1 LVDSLRRPWFSA
13 YLVLTLLLT
22 CQMLSQSVLAPAAT
36 YQGPLIDA
44 HDHIVPG
51 LGADTIVSLMAKG
64 VRKTVLMA
72 NQIPASQPMGWEDSL
87 VLEAHEKY
95 PQQIVPFLS
104 TPRWG
109 WQIRDQ
115 AFMVYAEN
123 QLKTGKFKGIGEF
136 MIRHYASGGLAP
148 APDINVPADSQWMQD
163 MMRLGAKYNVPLNI
177 HMETEPDTVAALDRA
192 LTANPNTTVIWAHQN
207 PVKTSGG
214 AEAQYARKA
223 DPNQIAAL
231 LDKYSNLYA
240 DISVGKE
247 SDFFDPEKDLTL
259 PDSWKSLYEKYND
272 RFMVGFDNAAKEM
285 WEKYYPSRVT
295 VHRTWLSQLTSATA
309 RKLAYENI
317 ERILGLPPTTSASA
331 NPTAAAGSCDNN
343 RLNPVLFV
351 VPVASFP
358 LFMHGIG
365 KTTSTYN

>member
-1 LVDSLRRPWFSA
+1 
-13 YLVLTLLLT
+13 
-22 CQMLSQSVLAPAAT
+22 
-36 YQGPLIDA
+36 
-44 HDHIVPG
+44 
-51 LGADTIVSLMAKG
+51 MAKG

-72 NQIPASQPMGWEDSL
+72 NQIPASQPMGWEDTL
-87 VLEAHEKY
+87 VLEAYEKY
-95 PQQIVPFLS
+95 PQQIIPFLS

-115 AFMVYAEN
+115 AFMVYAES

-136 MIRHYASGGLAP
+136 MVRHYACGGLAP

-192 LTANPNTTVIWAHQN
+192 LMANANTTVIWAHQN

-214 AEAQYARKA
+214 AEAQYARTA

-231 LDKYSNLYA
+231 LDKYPNLFA

-247 SDFFDPEKDLTL
+247 SDFFDPAKDLTL
-259 PDSWKSLYEKYND
+259 PDNWKSLYEKYND
-272 RFMVGFDNAAKEM
+272 RFVVGFDNAAKEM
-285 WEKYYPSRVT
+285 FEKYYQSRVT

-317 ERILGLPPTTSASA
+317 ERILGLPPTTAANA
-331 NPTAAAGSCDNN
+331 NPTTATGFYENNPSYAAIGIA
-343 RLNPVLFV
+343 PVV
-351 VPVASFP
+351 TFP
-358 LFMHGIG
+358 LLIRRILE
-365 KTTSTYN
+365 TTPKWN